1 MTQDAG
7 ETRQGG
13 RAQGMFGPQAAEY
26 AVSRVHVSDASLQ
39 ELRRLA
45 SNPDGDPYPWVV
57 DLGTGAGFT
66 AFAMTEISQRV
77 VATDVTLPMLEQ
89 TRRLGRDRGLTNLQ
103 LSRNAAE
110 FLPFAGNSVDMVTS
124 RVAGHHFDDLD
135 RALDEVQR
143 VLKVA
148 GALVM
153 ADSVSPEDGAVAAW
167 MNDIELRRDFS
178 HVKNRKVS
186 ELEAMV
192 AMRGMTI
199 VERRSPRI
207 HLEFNAW
214 VARTATPEDEVQR
227 LRRDFLEA
235 PDAMREAFKIEP
247 VNGDINFS
255 WPCLVFRAIR
265 A

>member
-1 MTQDAG
+1 
-7 ETRQGG
+7 
-13 RAQGMFGPQAAEY
+13 
-26 AVSRVHVSDASLQ
+26 
-39 ELRRLA
+39 
-45 SNPDGDPYPWVV
+45 
-57 DLGTGAGFT
+57 
-66 AFAMTEISQRV
+66 
-77 VATDVTLPMLEQ
+77 
-89 TRRLGRDRGLTNLQ
+89 
-103 LSRNAAE
+103 
-110 FLPFAGNSVDMVTS
+110 SVDMVTS

-143 VLKVA
+143 VLKVK

-255 WPCLVFRAIR
+255 WPCLVFRAIK